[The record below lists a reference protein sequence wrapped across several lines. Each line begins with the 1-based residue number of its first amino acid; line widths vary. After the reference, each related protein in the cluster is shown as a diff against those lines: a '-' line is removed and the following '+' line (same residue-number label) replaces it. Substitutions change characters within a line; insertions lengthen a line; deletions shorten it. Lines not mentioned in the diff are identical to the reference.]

1 MKASERVREMIG
13 GEIFDY
19 EMLCYALRDYK
30 KPRDA
35 ITRLIREEAIIRVKK
50 GLYVFGKTLR
60 REPLLLEPLANMIY
74 GPSYISLDYA
84 LHYYGLIP
92 EKVVTLS
99 SMTSKR
105 SKVFKTPV
113 ANFEYV
119 HIHPA
124 KMAVGL
130 VAGGQE
136 NELNF
141 MIASPEKALCDK
153 LNDRK
158 GLNNVTDLYE
168 YIVSGLRIEEADLKK
183 MRTELIREISKV
195 YNSPV
200 IDTLSKLKRT
210 L

>member
-1 MKASERVREMIG
+1 MRASERVRAEIE

-35 ITRLIREEAIIRVKK
+35 ITRLIREESIIRVKK
-50 GLYVFGKTLR
+50 GLYVFGKSWR
-60 REPLLLEPLANMIY
+60 RQPLTLEPLANMIY

-84 LHYYGLIP
+84 LFYYGLIP
-92 EKVVTLS
+92 EKVITLS

-105 SKVFKTPV
+105 ATLFQTPV
-113 ANFEYV
+113 GNFEYV
-119 HIHPA
+119 HIHPE

-130 VAGGQE
+130 VLGETFNQV
-136 NELNF
+136 NF

-153 LNDRK
+153 LDRLK
-158 GLNNVTDLYE
+158 GITNIQKLDE
-168 YIVSGLRIEEADLKK
+168 YIVSGLRIEKMDLRN
-183 MRTELIREISKV
+183 MRTEIIQEISAV
-195 YNSPV
+195 YKNPV
-200 IDTLSKLKRT
+200 IDTLLELKRT